1 MTVFKDTRTLAAD
14 SVEMAVAILGGQ
26 TPVTDT
32 TYNNEAKD
40 VPAKQTDI
48 VVVTK
53 ENVKAALVDSGYYEA
68 SEFTGLE

>member
-14 SVEMAVAILGGQ
+14 SVAMAVSILKGE
-26 TPVTDT
+26 TPVTDA
-32 TYNNEAKD
+32 TYNNNSKD

-48 VVVTK
+48 VVVTQS
-53 ENVKAALVDSGYYEA
+53 NVKEALIDSEYYDA